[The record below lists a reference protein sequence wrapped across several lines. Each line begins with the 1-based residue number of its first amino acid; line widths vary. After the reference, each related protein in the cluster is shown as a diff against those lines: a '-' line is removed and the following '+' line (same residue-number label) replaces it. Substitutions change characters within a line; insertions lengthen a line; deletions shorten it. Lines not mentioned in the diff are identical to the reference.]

1 MNQNITMLFSFKKYY
16 ESDVHSLGMKTAML
30 KIVLKCATVCW
41 VKIRT
46 KAFMINTQILFD
58 TQL

>member
-1 MNQNITMLFSFKKYY
+1 MNQNLTMLFSFKKYY
-16 ESDVHSLGMKTAML
+16 ESDVHSFGMKTAML
-30 KIVLKCATVCW
+30 KIVLKCAKISR

-46 KAFMINTQILFD
+46 KAFIINTQILFD

>member
-1 MNQNITMLFSFKKYY
+1 MLFSFKKYY
-16 ESDVHSLGMKTAML
+16 ESDVHSFGMKTAML
-30 KIVLKCATVCW
+30 KIVLKCAKISR

-46 KAFMINTQILFD
+46 KAFIINTQILFD